1 MTEEQIIALLEEYFR
16 SGELADC
23 FVTELNISGTHIY
36 LFVDSDSDM
45 GFDKCRTISRFLEA
59 HFDEHQ
65 SFGETY
71 TLEVSSPGIGNP
83 LKFKRQY
90 FKNIGRKVE
99 VTLKE
104 DDKKITGELKSI
116 DDKGIHVEYEV
127 KEKVGKKN
135 IKTMHL
141 HFIEDGQIEK
151 IIVKVSF

>member
-1 MTEEQIIALLEEYFR
+1 M
-16 SGELADC
+16 
-23 FVTELNISGTHIY
+23 
-36 LFVDSDSDM
+36 
-45 GFDKCRTISRFLEA
+45 
-59 HFDEHQ
+59 
-65 SFGETY
+65 
-71 TLEVSSPGIGNP
+71 SSPGIGNP

-104 DDKKITGELKSI
+104 EGKKVTGILKSV
-116 DDKGIHVEYEV
+116 DDNGIHIEYEV

-135 IKTMHL
+135 VKSMHL